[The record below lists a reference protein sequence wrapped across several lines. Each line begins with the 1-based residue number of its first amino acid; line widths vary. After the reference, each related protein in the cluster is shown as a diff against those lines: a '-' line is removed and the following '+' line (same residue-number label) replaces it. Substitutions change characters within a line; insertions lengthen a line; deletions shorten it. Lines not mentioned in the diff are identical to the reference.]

1 MLHTQDPGEPPSPQQ
16 TQACNGNTCTHAYP
30 DTPKSWKR
38 PGPSVLCFNVRGY
51 VCVCQSGLFFFCFF
65 FYNFFAGVLWR
76 GSSQRLART
85 SSFAVFG
92 QLPAVLRNLCPA
104 SKKNHPF
111 PKDLPLLSFG
121 VETSD
126 LAAGGNRV
134 LGERCFFCTGWG
146 TSPAGNW
153 RGKQKK
159 CRRLQKITLNDVIL
173 KGFIWFI
180 ISKYIFP

>member
-1 MLHTQDPGEPPSPQQ
+1 MGTIALTHTPTLPRAGNGQGPPCFASM
-16 TQACNGNTCTHAYP
+16 
-30 DTPKSWKR
+30 
-38 PGPSVLCFNVRGY
+38 SVAT
-51 VCVCQSGLFFFCFF
+51 CVCASQVFSFSVSFCIT
-65 FYNFFAGVLWR
+65 FFAGVLWR
-76 GSSQRLART
+76 GSSQCLART

>member
-16 TQACNGNTCTHAYP
+16 NQACNGNNCTHAYP

-134 LGERCFFCTGWG
+134 LGERCFFAQGGGPPLQEIGGGSRKNAEGC
-146 TSPAGNW
+146 
-153 RGKQKK
+153 KK
-159 CRRLQKITLNDVIL
+159 LH
-173 KGFIWFI
+173 
-180 ISKYIFP
+180 